1 MQERK
6 NFRRRIA
13 LYILLLL
20 VCFVFQTS
28 RGTRLT
34 LWGASPDVLPFL
46 LAAVA
51 LFEGPY
57 VGALFGFFGGILL
70 SVNSTA
76 PEALLSMYYGLG
88 CLGAGFFASRYMRR
102 VFPTLLMC
110 GTFLSLFKTL
120 LSFFFFY
127 ALVYEAHSPGLLLI
141 AGKSLLLSLPF
152 SLLLYLLVKHIHSR
166 FTAEE

>member
-6 NFRRRIA
+6 NFRCRMA
-13 LYILLLL
+13 LYALLVL
-20 VCFVFQTS
+20 VCFLLQFS

-46 LAAVA
+46 FAAVA

-57 VGALFGFFGGILL
+57 VGAIFGFAGGILL

-76 PEALLSMYYGLG
+76 PEALLSMYYSLG

-110 GTFLSLFKTL
+110 GIFLSLCKTL

-127 ALVYEAHSPGLLLI
+127 ALVYEAHSPGLLLT

-152 SLLLYLLVKHIHSR
+152 SLVVYLIVKHIHSR

>member
-6 NFRRRIA
+6 NFRCRMA
-13 LYILLLL
+13 LSALLVL
-20 VCFVFQTS
+20 VCFLLQFS

-34 LWGASPDVLPFL
+34 LWGSSPDVLPFL
-46 LAAVA
+46 FAAVA

-57 VGALFGFFGGILL
+57 VGAIFGFTGGILL

-76 PEALLSMYYGLG
+76 SEALLSMYYSLG

-110 GTFLSLFKTL
+110 GIFLSLFKTL
-120 LSFFFFY
+120 LSFFFFFV
-127 ALVYEAHSPGLLLI
+127 ATVSVTVMSPSLVLGLDSRIYEGVEHV
-141 AGKSLLLSLPF
+141 GKQDD
-152 SLLLYLLVKHIHSR
+152 
-166 FTAEE
+166 

>member
-6 NFRRRIA
+6 NFRCRMA
-13 LYILLLL
+13 LYALLVL
-20 VCFVFQTS
+20 VCFLLQFS

-34 LWGASPDVLPFL
+34 LWGSSPDVLPFL
-46 LAAVA
+46 FAAVA

-57 VGALFGFFGGILL
+57 VGAIFGFTGGILL

-76 PEALLSMYYGLG
+76 SEALLSMYYSLG

-110 GTFLSLFKTL
+110 GIFLSLFKHRDRRRQT
-120 LSFFFFY
+120 SDHKTRTQFY
-127 ALVYEAHSPGLLLI
+127 AIRSARLRLNRRSYTVGTYF
-141 AGKSLLLSLPF
+141 K
-152 SLLLYLLVKHIHSR
+152 
-166 FTAEE
+166 